1 MISPV
6 RADLRKEVEPNDT
19 PLLAQPLVPAASVG
33 GTIGAPGDVDVY
45 AVGLQAGQTVGADI
59 LARGFRAGSQPGS
72 SLSAVLTIL
81 DRDGGTVLAQS
92 QSQGSFDDPAASAQV
107 AASGTYYISV
117 RDAGGGGGSAYLYVL
132 SIEVGPNGS
141 FDSATPIR
149 PPVLP
154 SIDALINPPGDQDY
168 YRFDGLAGQVVT
180 IDIDSAVF
188 SPDQPPAEIVA
199 TLYDPGRAVIAEDAY
214 TATDPV
220 DPYIQIAL
228 PADGVYTIRI
238 RELRSFVG
246 TPNTFYQMS
255 VTLGVS
261 SDDGTFATGDPV
273 VVPRAVSGVV
283 SPVTDVDHHRLHL
296 AGAATVHADLDAREG
311 LASLLQGTLALNSAT
326 GILAQDSSSPEVGD
340 ACDNCPAAF
349 NPDQR
354 DSDGDGRGDAC
365 ACAPPEVAQDLGFGN
380 SQTLGWSADPAAASY
395 DLYRGTIAGG
405 AWSYDHAC
413 LAPSLP
419 SPTAVDGAAPPPG
432 AAFYYLVT
440 GRNVC
445 GEGPLGA
452 ASNGQQRPNPSPCP

>member
-1 MISPV
+1 
-6 RADLRKEVEPNDT
+6 
-19 PLLAQPLVPAASVG
+19 
-33 GTIGAPGDVDVY
+33 
-45 AVGLQAGQTVGADI
+45 
-59 LARGFRAGSQPGS
+59 
-72 SLSAVLTIL
+72 
-81 DRDGGTVLAQS
+81 
-92 QSQGSFDDPAASAQV
+92 
-107 AASGTYYISV
+107 
-117 RDAGGGGGSAYLYVL
+117 
-132 SIEVGPNGS
+132 
-141 FDSATPIR
+141 
-149 PPVLP
+149 
-154 SIDALINPPGDQDY
+154 
-168 YRFDGLAGQVVT
+168 
-180 IDIDSAVF
+180 
-188 SPDQPPAEIVA
+188 
-199 TLYDPGRAVIAEDAY
+199 
-214 TATDPV
+214 
-220 DPYIQIAL
+220 
-228 PADGVYTIRI
+228 
-238 RELRSFVG
+238 
-246 TPNTFYQMS
+246 MS

-296 AGAATVHADLDAREG
+296 AGAATVHADLNAREG

-326 GILAQDSSSPEVGD
+326 GILAQDSSSPDPHLASVQPAGDYSVSVRGPCSGSGCLAEDSYYVLYLDPDLDADGLVMPGDNCPLAYNPGQADADRDGVGD

-419 SPTAVDGAAPPPG
+419 SPGAVDGAAPPPG